1 MDISHGSA
9 NPFPMLRGYA
19 KSGILCAILESI
31 YLCQEGIVWTMNK
44 GLQSLPWAP
53 PIFLMHCMKII
64 KHLISNEWRFLQYR
78 IQFDMLRGYPKPC
91 IFRGAIWRST
101 LVGKTLSELERA
113 HGCCQK
119 LLSYSSCIWGGL
131 LTTSVAM
138 DVSRGS
144 IAPHFPCW
152 KGAKNLAFFFC
163 TIWESFCWV
172 ILNRNDMAWTRRS
185 LYVPSTA
192 TRKYLDYASEEDYR
206 TVWQNVY
213 L

>member
-19 KSGILCAILESI
+19 KSGLLCAIWESI

-53 PIFLMHCMKII
+53 QIFLMHCMKII
-64 KHLISNEWRFLQYR
+64 KHLISNECRFLQYR

-91 IFRGAIWRST
+91 TIFWCNLKVST
-101 LVGKTLSELERA
+101 LVEKTLSQLERA
-113 HGCCQK
+113 HGCYQK
-119 LLSYSSCIWGGL
+119 LLSYSLCILGGL

-144 IAPHFPCW
+144 ITSHFPCW
-152 KGAKNLAFFFC
+152 KGAKNLAFFFVQF
-163 TIWESFCWV
+163 ESHSEQKWHG
-172 ILNRNDMAWTRRS
+172 LNQ
-185 LYVPSTA
+185 
-192 TRKYLDYASEEDYR
+192 EELICAINSYS
-206 TVWQNVY
+206 
-213 L
+213 